1 MYSSNLS
8 SASPLHGGW
17 LTLHPCRFTPK
28 NSTEGWV
35 GPGDG
40 LDRREYLVPTGIR
53 WSPDRAA
60 RSKSCT
66 CYCHFQME
74 GFLTW
79 HRDVPMWREQ
89 PHISYDNIPLTCFS
103 TAQYE
108 GGSEMTWLLT
118 VSPWPMPALGS
129 RKFNAR
135 LSSVTT
141 RSRVTSV
148 TRENTLYRRYTLR
161 CGLSLQK
168 RQCLSTAWTE
178 LSLRWTRTAFSVT
191 V

>member
-1 MYSSNLS
+1 M
-8 SASPLHGGW
+8 
-17 LTLHPCRFTPK
+17 
-28 NSTEGWV
+28 

-40 LDRREYLVPTGIR
+40 LNRREYLVPTGIR
-53 WSPDRAA
+53 RFPDCAA
-60 RSKSCT
+60 RSKSST

-79 HRDVPMWREQ
+79 HRDVPMWREE
-89 PHISYDNIPLTCFS
+89 PHISYDNIPLTCFA

-129 RKFNAR
+129 RKFNAQ

-148 TRENTLYRRYTLR
+148 TRENTLYRRYALR

-168 RQCLSTAWTE
+168 NAS
-178 LSLRWTRTAFSVT
+178 LSLNGMNRTVFAMDTHCVICDGVT
-191 V
+191 QPVYWSGYGLDNRPML